1 LGKIERYLMS
11 TLYSESEYDIKMDP
25 KVIARLNE
33 YMYSIVLPTYNEA
46 DNVVPMIQKINHY
59 MRGYNWELIIVD
71 DNSPD
76 GTYFVACE
84 ESQNSVYSNRVK
96 VLFRDCKLGLG
107 SAYKYAMQYVRG
119 QWVVFMD
126 ADLSHDPKYIPGM
139 IKCQI
144 ATNTDIINGTRE
156 EVQGWSYKRYMLSY
170 FANTITRLLL
180 GSKRS
185 DLTGSFRLYRVQA
198 LRKLLHTIQSNGYA
212 FQIEAITKAEDMNYK
227 VIDYPYT
234 FINRTAGNS
243 KLGISDCMGFAY
255 ILLSMYAMKKYQLYQ
270 FICQSLF
277 R

>member
-1 LGKIERYLMS
+1 
-11 TLYSESEYDIKMDP
+11 MDP
-25 KVIARLNE
+25 KVVARLKE
-33 YMYSIVLPTYNEA
+33 YKYSIVLPTYNEA
-46 DNVVPMIQKINHY
+46 DNIIPMMQKINHH
-59 MRGYNWELIIVD
+59 MQGYNWELIIVD

-84 ESQNSVYSNRVK
+84 ESQNAMYLNRVK

-107 SAYKYAMQYVRG
+107 SAYKYAMQCVNG
-119 QWVVFMD
+119 QWVVLMD

-144 ATNTDIINGTRE
+144 ATGADIVNGARE
-156 EVQGWSYKRYMLSY
+156 EVQGWSYKRYMLSS
-170 FANTITRLLL
+170 FANTVTRIML

-185 DLTGSFRLYRVQA
+185 DLTGSFRLYRTET
-198 LRKLLHTIQSNGYA
+198 LRNLLESIQSNGYA
-212 FQIEAITKAEDMNYK
+212 FQIEAIIKAENMNCN

-234 FINRTAGNS
+234 FVNRTAGKS
-243 KLGISDCMGFAY
+243 KLALSDCIGFAY
-255 ILLSMYAMKKYQLYQ
+255 ILVAMYVIKKYQ

>member
-1 LGKIERYLMS
+1 MS
-11 TLYSESEYDIKMDP
+11 ILYSESEYDIKMDP
-25 KVIARLNE
+25 KVIARLKE
-33 YMYSIVLPTYNEA
+33 YKYSIVLPTYNEA
-46 DNVVPMIQKINHY
+46 DNVCLMIQKINHY
-59 MRGYNWELIIVD
+59 MQGYDWELIIVD

-76 GTYFVACE
+76 GTYFIACE
-84 ESQNSVYSNRVK
+84 ESQNFVYCNRVK

-107 SAYKYAMQYVRG
+107 SAYKYAMQYVAG
-119 QWVVFMD
+119 QWVVFLD

-139 IKCQI
+139 IKRQI
-144 ATNTDIINGTRE
+144 ATGADIINGARE
-156 EVQGWSYKRYMLSY
+156 EVQGWSYKRYIMSS
-170 FANTITRLLL
+170 FANTVTRILLNT
-180 GSKRS
+180 KRS
-185 DLTGSFRLYRVQA
+185 DLTGSFRLYRVQT
-198 LRKLLHTIQSNGYA
+198 LRNLLDTIQSNGYA

-234 FINRTAGNS
+234 FINRTAGYS

>member
-1 LGKIERYLMS
+1 MKGTFSLALLS
-11 TLYSESEYDIKMDP
+11 IKMDP
-25 KVIARLNE
+25 KVFARLKE
-33 YMYSIVLPTYNEA
+33 YKYSIVLPTYNEA
-46 DNVVPMIQKINHY
+46 DNVVPMIQKINHH
-59 MRGYNWELIIVD
+59 MQGYNWELIIVD

-76 GTYFVACE
+76 GTYFVACQ
-84 ESQNSVYSNRVK
+84 ESQNYVYSNRVK
-96 VLFRDCKLGLG
+96 VLFRDTKLGLG

-144 ATNTDIINGTRE
+144 ATGADIINGARE
-156 EVQGWSYKRYMLSY
+156 EVQGWSYKRYMLSS
-170 FANTITRLLL
+170 FANTVTRMML

-185 DLTGSFRLYRVQA
+185 DLTGSFRLYRVQT
-198 LRKLLHTIQSNGYA
+198 LRTLLESIQSNGYA
-212 FQIEAITKAEDMNYK
+212 FQIEAITKAESLNFK

-234 FINRTAGNS
+234 FINRTAGHS
-243 KLGISDCMGFAY
+243 KLGLSDCIEFVY
-255 ILLSMYAMKKYQLYQ
+255 ILVKNNQ